1 MRTLSSSSL
10 VHLSRL
16 MFGFTRWRHRCAHC
30 CPVRPGRNPAT
41 VDHLFPYF
49 SCMRWSR
56 ASSSFVHGTWWC
68 FGGLAARV
76 GVVVKTASSAAAST
90 TTRDADAHVISKCD
104 FLLNTKKRALS
115 LGCCWCCWRPPPEED
130 RDENTTTT
138 TPRRKNTTN
147 KQPPP
152 KAAARVCQSRK
163 QLTERRKK
171 MYRGENVTLFF
182 LSVKQKKK

>member
-76 GVVVKTASSAAAST
+76 GVVTASSAAAST
-90 TTRDADAHVISKCD
+90 TTRDADAHVISECD
-104 FLLNTKKRALS
+104 FLLNTKKRALLS

-138 TPRRKNTTN
+138 TPRRKNSTN

-152 KAAARVCQSRK
+152 KAAARGVCQSRK
-163 QLTERRKK
+163 QRTERRKK
-171 MYRGENVTLFF
+171 MYNRGENNV
-182 LSVKQKKK
+182 

>member
-1 MRTLSSSSL
+1 VRTLSSSSL

-76 GVVVKTASSAAAST
+76 GVVTASSAAAST

-104 FLLNTKKRALS
+104 FLLNTKKRALLS

-138 TPRRKNTTN
+138 TPRRKNSTN

-152 KAAARVCQSRK
+152 KAAARGVCQSRK
-163 QLTERRKK
+163 QRTERRKK
-171 MYRGENVTLFF
+171 MYNRGENNV
-182 LSVKQKKK
+182 

>member
-90 TTRDADAHVISKCD
+90 TTRDADAHVISKCERC
-104 FLLNTKKRALS
+104 FIKYKKARAFSARLLLLLLAPSSR
-115 LGCCWCCWRPPPEED
+115 GGPRREHHHHHY
-130 RDENTTTT
+130 
-138 TPRRKNTTN
+138 PRRKNTTN
-147 KQPPP
+147 KQQPPP

-163 QLTERRKK
+163 QHRGKKCTEEEK
-171 MYRGENVTLFF
+171 M
-182 LSVKQKKK
+182 